1 MTSGR
6 SVREGAEFAEILRAI
21 SSIRDA
27 GLQACC
33 SLGLI
38 TASQARE
45 LKRAGV
51 SHYHA
56 NIETAPSYFSHICST
71 HGIDDKIRLIRAV
84 QDAGVSVCSGGILG
98 LGESPRQRVEM
109 AFTLKR
115 LGIRSIPL
123 NILTPIQGT
132 PLAHAPQLPPLEI
145 LRAFAVFRF
154 ILPQALIRTA
164 GGREVNLRTL
174 QPFALTGGLN
184 GLMIGGYLTTKGNDQ
199 SADME
204 MLRDLGRK
212 PACPA
217 NDGQP

>member
-1 MTSGR
+1 MR
-6 SVREGAEFAEILRAI
+6 RR
-21 SSIRDA
+21 
-27 GLQACC
+27 
-33 SLGLI
+33 
-38 TASQARE
+38 
-45 LKRAGV
+45 
-51 SHYHA
+51 
-56 NIETAPSYFSHICST
+56 
-71 HGIDDKIRLIRAV
+71 
-84 QDAGVSVCSGGILG
+84 
-98 LGESPRQRVEM
+98 
-109 AFTLKR
+109 
-115 LGIRSIPL
+115 
-123 NILTPIQGT
+123 
-132 PLAHAPQLPPLEI
+132 QLPPLEI

-164 GGREVNLRTL
+164 GGREVNLRSL